1 MILNLDKETRKKF
14 YKLVTSDKFTREYAH
29 IKGDPQFLLKETGT
43 NNRSPNKKKLD
54 DYYDKNALLQNKII
68 ATYNEVIRKTISSK
82 FKKANSLNTLVKNKT
97 LSEIQN
103 DDNIDLIEYQKEF
116 DTCGLP
122 FSFSDYLIYLT
133 VPEKNEA
140 DDISKKRARE
150 ELEDL
155 HSELSRLK
163 TELAQ
168 KIKDI
173 DNLTKD
179 KKKLEKSLRGKDQEI
194 KELKEKHQKELAVVK
209 KKADQEIEALQ
220 LQIENNKDSFD
231 LKQFN
236 TTISNIL
243 NMNIIGKTYSEV
255 IAKLTVLENEF
266 LNQEEYERYSEVLV
280 AKYIISNVLIGEKKN
295 ELLSR

>member
-1 MILNLDKETRKKF
+1 M
-14 YKLVTSDKFTREYAH
+14 
-29 IKGDPQFLLKETGT
+29 
-43 NNRSPNKKKLD
+43 
-54 DYYDKNALLQNKII
+54 
-68 ATYNEVIRKTISSK
+68 
-82 FKKANSLNTLVKNKT
+82 
-97 LSEIQN
+97 
-103 DDNIDLIEYQKEF
+103 
-116 DTCGLP
+116 
-122 FSFSDYLIYLT
+122 
-133 VPEKNEA
+133 
-140 DDISKKRARE
+140 
-150 ELEDL
+150 
-155 HSELSRLK
+155 SRLK
-163 TELAQ
+163 TELSQ

-255 IAKLTVLENEF
+255 IAILTVLETEF
-266 LNQEEYERYSEVLV
+266 LNQEDYERYSEVLA
-280 AKYIISNVLIGEKKN
+280 AKYTISNVLIGEKKN

>member
-1 MILNLDKETRKKF
+1 M
-14 YKLVTSDKFTREYAH
+14 
-29 IKGDPQFLLKETGT
+29 
-43 NNRSPNKKKLD
+43 
-54 DYYDKNALLQNKII
+54 
-68 ATYNEVIRKTISSK
+68 
-82 FKKANSLNTLVKNKT
+82 
-97 LSEIQN
+97 
-103 DDNIDLIEYQKEF
+103 
-116 DTCGLP
+116 
-122 FSFSDYLIYLT
+122 T

-163 TELAQ
+163 TELSQ

-255 IAKLTVLENEF
+255 IAILTVLETEF
-266 LNQEEYERYSEVLV
+266 LNQEDYERYSEVLA
-280 AKYIISNVLIGEKKN
+280 AKYTISNVLIGEKKN